1 MKAKINQHGH
11 EIEKEEEDEK
21 KGDEKMDTSNN
32 ETRWFVISANV
43 GALESLIGWAVNMV
57 KTVNDSKA
65 ARRQLE
71 ELQHHNR
78 AMEQGR
84 GLYLTQYK
92 YGRGLYL
99 DPYMNRV

>member
-43 GALESLIGWAVNMV
+43 GALESLIG
-57 KTVNDSKA
+57 
-65 ARRQLE
+65 
-71 ELQHHNR
+71 
-78 AMEQGR
+78 
-84 GLYLTQYK
+84 
-92 YGRGLYL
+92 
-99 DPYMNRV
+99 